1 VTVRP
6 VFDALGNPR
15 PEDDQ
20 NHDGHDPNHQRKVI
34 PRCLCQARADRK
46 NHWQSS
52 VRTEGAT
59 VQTAHYG
66 DLSDN
71 PTLDTDAK
79 GNPLTSY
86 LQGPAGLIEQR
97 AEGATSYPLADAHG
111 DIATMTAATGEVQSR
126 QTYDPWGNQLSG
138 PALQMGYLGAQE
150 RRSDPT
156 AGLIQMGQR
165 PYDPSLG
172 AFTSEDPVLGHL
184 GSAVT
189 LDRYP
194 YAWDNPLNRYDLNGR
209 DVCVPTP
216 FGSACAEEAAEDV
229 AEGAEGIAGTGE
241 EAISTGWDTGEEVA
255 GAAGS
260 GIDTAWDWTASGR
273 GWVGDRAQDF
283 WKALNSVTINCGT
296 GADFYS
302 GISFI
307 TAGAIVPSAAFT
319 TPAGTAAL
327 AALSLSSKVVSSLLR
342 NASDSGAC

>member
-1 VTVRP
+1 
-6 VFDALGNPR
+6 
-15 PEDDQ
+15 
-20 NHDGHDPNHQRKVI
+20 
-34 PRCLCQARADRK
+34 
-46 NHWQSS
+46 
-52 VRTEGAT
+52 
-59 VQTAHYG
+59 
-66 DLSDN
+66 
-71 PTLDTDAK
+71 
-79 GNPLTSY
+79 
-86 LQGPAGLIEQR
+86 
-97 AEGATSYPLADAHG
+97 
-111 DIATMTAATGEVQSR
+111 
-126 QTYDPWGNQLSG
+126 
-138 PALQMGYLGAQE
+138 MGYLGAQE

-283 WKALNSVTINCGT
+283 AKSDVGRWFGDRGDEVGRTFTCIAERVVQQPGPVGCQEEAEKWKPEPEAPEVPPSIPPP
-296 GADFYS
+296 
-302 GISFI
+302 GIP
-307 TAGAIVPSAAFT
+307 GKGPVPNM
-319 TPAGTAAL
+319 
-327 AALSLSSKVVSSLLR
+327 KW
-342 NASDSGAC
+342 